1 MLEKSWLRFCSLF
14 AFTLRLKICNPFYKL
29 PVLLVVNQSA
39 KKTASS
45 TCCQSG
51 KTTAS
56 STCCHSMWEE
66 DCQFYLLSEWEDNC
80 KFYLLSFSVGR
91 RLPVLL
97 VVIQCGKK
105 TASSTC
111 CQWEEESQFY
121 LLSIRVC
128 SLSTSSLE
136 MLSTCL
142 VLWCSAISVNK
153 EHMPQVVKQRQ

>member
-1 MLEKSWLRFCSLF
+1 MILFTFCF
-14 AFTLRLKICNPFYKL
+14 YFETHKNVTL
-29 PVLLVVNQSA
+29 
-39 KKTASS
+39 S
-45 TCCQSG
+45 TNR
-51 KTTAS
+51 
-56 STCCHSMWEE
+56 H
-66 DCQFYLLSEWEDNC
+66 FYLLSIR
-80 KFYLLSFSVGR
+80 VGR
-91 RLPVLL
+91 RQPVLL

-111 CQWEEESQFY
+111 CQSGKKTASSTCCHSVWEEDCQFYLLSFSVGRRLPVLLLVSGKEDSQFY

-153 EHMPQVVKQRQ
+153 QHMPQVVKQRQ